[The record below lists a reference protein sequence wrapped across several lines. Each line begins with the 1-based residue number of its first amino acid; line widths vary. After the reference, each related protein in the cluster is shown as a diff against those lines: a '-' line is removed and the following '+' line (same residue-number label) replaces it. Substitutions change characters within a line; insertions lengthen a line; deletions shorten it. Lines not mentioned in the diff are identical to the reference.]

1 MGFLQSLSPEEIQ
14 RYHRVVTH
22 AVEVRSHFDMLIWL
36 QGDMQHYLPH
46 DIMLTAWGDFDAG
59 EIQHN
64 IISRMAGVRS
74 RDSNAPAVTPLLLKL
89 FARWKEFKGKPY
101 ALNAGIGGF
110 MGEGAGP
117 KSALS
122 DAMQSMRCAM
132 VHGIKDERGSH
143 DCLYVALSA
152 KDSFDEHHRGAMALV
167 LPYIDSALR
176 QVAHLPHQTQPVDA
190 TPVEAL
196 LQHDYG
202 LSARETEILHW
213 VAAGKTNPEI
223 GLILDISTF
232 TVKNHLQR
240 VFKKLDVSNR
250 AQAVSRIKALL
261 GDV

>member
-1 MGFLQSLSPEEIQ
+1 MGFFQSLPPDEIR
-14 RYHRVVTH
+14 RYHRMVVH
-22 AVEVRSHFDMLIWL
+22 SVDVRSHFDMLVWL

-46 DIMLTAWGDFDAG
+46 DIMVTAWGDFSSQT
-59 EIQHN
+59 IQHN
-64 IISRMAGVRS
+64 VISKMVGVRS
-74 RDSNAPAVTPLLLKL
+74 RDSFAATITPMLVQLFNRWLEFGQKPFAV
-89 FARWKEFKGKPY
+89 
-101 ALNAGIGGF
+101 NAGQSGF
-110 MGEGAGP
+110 TPGAVGP
-117 KSALS
+117 ENALTQ
-122 DAMQSMRCAM
+122 ALQTMRSAM
-132 VHGIKDERGSH
+132 VHGIKDNRGSH
-143 DCLYVALSA
+143 DCLYVAFSA
-152 KDSFDEHHRGAMALV
+152 KPAFSENERSVMSLV